1 MKPIYMVSSFKGGVG
16 KSLVSMGLLDYLCQ
30 LEVDCLLVDTD
41 TSNPD
46 VFKAYSDLIP
56 CEMLNL
62 DDSDGWID
70 LVNLCDAEE
79 NQQRTIVINGAARS
93 NEGVDKFGDI
103 LKGILPELRREFVT
117 LWVINTQRD
126 CVELLNDYMK
136 VMGGLPL
143 HVIRNGYF
151 GTDDKFEIYNN
162 SSLRKTVE
170 KHGKSVTISELAGRV
185 SSVLYS
191 DRQSIEAALAQMPL
205 GNRAELLRWRRECK
219 VMFDGILK

>member
-16 KSLVSMGLLDYLCQ
+16 KSLVSMGLLDYHCQ

-46 VFKAYSDLIP
+46 VFKAYSDLIS

-79 NQQRTIVINGAARS
+79 NQQRTIIINGAARS

-162 SSLRKTVE
+162 SGLRKTVE

-191 DRQSIEAALAQMPL
+191 DRKSIEAALAEMPL